1 MAEKTYLDLDFM
13 ELQQHKAH
21 LEETYGIKRIP
32 NDARLTDA
40 TLSLHKILP
49 AAADGLTAQD
59 GAVRD
64 CEARKVW

>member
-1 MAEKTYLDLDFM
+1 MTQKTYLDEDFM
-13 ELQQHKAH
+13 ELQPHMAY
-21 LEETYGIKRIP
+21 LEETYGIKHIP
-32 NDARLTDA
+32 TDARLTDA

-64 CEARKVW
+64 CEARKVL